1 MTYSTYS
8 TYSTSRPT
16 AYGAASSAAAA
27 PQQAYLQAAVQTA
40 SPARLLVMLYDR
52 LVLDCRRAVAAQQEG
67 DHQAAHQQ
75 LLHAQDI
82 VAELQSSLRPEGWDG
97 AEALNSLYSHLM
109 VKLVE
114 ANIRR
119 DVTITAHCLE
129 LVDGL
134 ADAWRQAA
142 AATAVQSA

>member
-1 MTYSTYS
+1 MAYSTHYS
-8 TYSTSRPT
+8 SPYSST
-16 AYGAASSAAAA
+16 AA
-27 PQQAYLQAAVQTA
+27 PQHAYLQAAVETA

-67 DHQAAHQQ
+67 DHQAAHQH

-82 VAELQSSLRPEGWDG
+82 VAELQSSLRPDGWDG
-97 AEALNSLYSHLM
+97 AESLNGLYSHVM

-114 ANIRR
+114 ANVRR
-119 DVTITAHCLE
+119 DVTITEHCLE
-129 LVDGL
+129 VVDGL